1 MTTTKYLRKAQL
13 AERYGGATVRTIERM
28 ILDGRLPAPTI
39 WHGRNPLWSVEKFEE
54 WERDTLS
61 QRRKVA

>member
-13 AERYGGATVRTIERM
+13 AERYGQATVRTIERM

-39 WHGRNPLWSVEKFEE
+39 WRGRSPLWSIEE
-54 WERDTLS
+54 LEAHERATLV
-61 QRRKVA
+61 QRKVA